1 MGGSDYGILRQEHAL
16 QHLWV
21 IHQAYGH
28 LTGIQPIL
36 VCLPSHYLNVLFKQC
51 LRCLGL
57 IFHGWQFHDMG
68 STAQATQGSK
78 G

>member
-36 VCLPSHYLNVLFKQC
+36 MSWSHL
-51 LRCLGL
+51 
-57 IFHGWQFHDMG
+57 HGWQFHDMG